1 MSDYKEVKIN
11 RKGPDG
17 VITEPRN
24 FLTSPPKKGK
34 IGKGYIF
41 RHKMYYRT
49 TLSEKIDYIEDPY
62 NRKKELDK
70 KEREEHYKKL

>member
-41 RHKMYYRT
+41 RHKMY
-49 TLSEKIDYIEDPY
+49 
-62 NRKKELDK
+62 
-70 KEREEHYKKL
+70 